1 MKNWVY
7 ANDLACQI
15 NCVIDSYTEMNTDIM
30 GKEGADEKA
39 ETVYKWAIDKM
50 KTGELDYGRDYVKA
64 KNLQTM
70 FSEKFAENLLKEV
83 TEKIAF

>member
-7 ANDLACQI
+7 ANDLACKI

-30 GKEGADEKA
+30 GKKDADEKA

-50 KTGELDYGRDYVKA
+50 KTGKLDYGRDYVKA
-64 KNLQTM
+64 KKPSDNV
-70 FSEKFAENLLKEV
+70 FRKICRKFTKRSY
-83 TEKIAF
+83 

>member
-1 MKNWVY
+1 
-7 ANDLACQI
+7 
-15 NCVIDSYTEMNTDIM
+15 MNTDIM

-70 FSEKFAENLLKEV
+70 FSGQFAENLLKEV
-83 TEKIAF
+83 EQRIIG

>member
-1 MKNWVY
+1 MKNWVH

-15 NCVIDSYTEMNTDIM
+15 NCVIDSHTEMNTDIM
-30 GKEGADEKA
+30 GKEAADKKA
-39 ETVYKWAIDKM
+39 KAVYKWTVDKM
-50 KTGELDYGRDYVKA
+50 KTGKLDYGRDYVKT

>member
-1 MKNWVY
+1 MRNAKRIPKQ
-7 ANDLACQI
+7 AL
-15 NCVIDSYTEMNTDIM
+15 
-30 GKEGADEKA
+30 ADEKA
-39 ETVYKWAIDKM
+39 ETVYKWTVDKM
-50 KTGELDYGRDYVKA
+50 KTGKLDYGRDYVKE

>member
-1 MKNWVY
+1 MKNRVY

-50 KTGELDYGRDYVKA
+50 KTGGA
-64 KNLQTM
+64 
-70 FSEKFAENLLKEV
+70 
-83 TEKIAF
+83 